1 MDPAI
6 PRLASAGPARLIVGP
21 FRAHKARGDLS
32 ALRNLQVTGTNG
44 TSILLSAVAELNLG
58 SGPATIQR
66 AGSDAEGHGRGR
78 AQRRSA
84 RRSAE
89 RLRASLL
96 VVGVA
101 RRPAHEPER
110 TRPRPAEAERG
121 RFYVRGA
128 LNATSPA
135 WETERKDVRPFA
147 AGCGS
152 KSCVY
157 RFRRGDVSVIGRVL
171 DDDLRR
177 TRACF

>member
-21 FRAHKARGDLS
+21 FRAHKAPGDLS

-110 TRPRPAEAERG
+110 TRPRPAKPSGAVSRPRSAERHLSCLGDITRG
-121 RFYVRGA
+121 R
-128 LNATSPA
+128 
-135 WETERKDVRPFA
+135 ET
-147 AGCGS
+147 
-152 KSCVY
+152 
-157 RFRRGDVSVIGRVL
+157 RRGWLRVQILRVSFSAGRRFC
-171 DDDLRR
+171 DR
-177 TRACF
+177 TGVG